1 MELHHDRSQASA
13 EEGEPKD
20 TSGAARL
27 EPRVDSSPVKPCAVQ
42 ELRRLL
48 KEGLVGLGDDP
59 MLSLVAYR
67 TSCAIA
73 ATIDRTVGRQSENE
87 GRHLVDVELDKKRV
101 ELDWNV
107 RIASANGSQRS
118 VMRKSCLAEE
128 GGELIGIGLSHEG
141 VPSRGLTDRA

>member
-1 MELHHDRSQASA
+1 MAQSNADQLATLFRKAALAHDRALA
-13 EEGEPKD
+13 PV
-20 TSGAARL
+20 GARD
-27 EPRVDSSPVKPCAVQ
+27 PHVPV
-42 ELRRLL
+42 ELYAFLIEL
-48 KEGLVGLGDDP
+48 YV
-59 MLSLVAYR
+59 
-67 TSCAIA
+67 
-73 ATIDRTVGRQSENE
+73 NE
-87 GRHLVDVELDKKRV
+87 MPALVDVELDKKRV